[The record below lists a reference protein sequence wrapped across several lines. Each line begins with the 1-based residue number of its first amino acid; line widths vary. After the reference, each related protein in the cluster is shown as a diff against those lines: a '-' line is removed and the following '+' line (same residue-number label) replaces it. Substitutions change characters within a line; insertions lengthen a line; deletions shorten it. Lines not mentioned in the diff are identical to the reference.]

1 MKNNARYDHKKLK
14 ALAVLIFEKL
24 GYPAGQSEIIADVL
38 VTADLFGV
46 TSHGLQ
52 RLNLY
57 EYGLRIGRI
66 KLDAKP
72 KILKETPL
80 SALIDA
86 GDAMGQVAS
95 AEAMRL
101 AIKKAK
107 QSGMGVVVT
116 RNNNH
121 FGIAGYYSRMAML
134 EGLLGICMTNSE
146 ALMVPTNGKRAML
159 GSNPIAIAMPAEPV
173 PFMLDMA
180 TAVVPRGK
188 LEVYMKDG
196 KPIPAGWAVGADG
209 KVSTDPVAV
218 NECFVKKT
226 AGGILPLGGLGEIL
240 GGHKGY
246 GIALAVELFTSIIA
260 CGYTSD
266 MVRKVH
272 DKDRSCSTFI
282 AMDYGMF
289 GDKKEIEAA
298 LSAYLGKLRAS
309 DKSDGADR
317 IWTHGEKELL
327 NSRENETKGIYIQA
341 KTLEEIREISG
352 RLGVDPAAFIEL
364 KA

>member
-1 MKNNARYDHKKLK
+1 MANQRFDFKKLK
-14 ALAVLIFEKL
+14 DLTVLIFQKL
-24 GYPAGQSEIIADVL
+24 GYPEEQSEYIADVL
-38 VTADLFGV
+38 ITADLFGV

-57 EYGLRIGRI
+57 EYGLKIGRI

-72 KILKETPL
+72 RIIKETPV

-86 GDAMGQVAS
+86 DASMGQVS
-95 AEAMRL
+95 GVQSMQL
-101 AIKKAK
+101 AIRKAK
-107 QSGMGVVVT
+107 ASGIGFVVT

-121 FGIAGYYSRMAML
+121 FGIAGYYSRMAMN

-188 LEVYMKDG
+188 LEVYMKDK
-196 KPIPAGWAVGADG
+196 KPIPPGWAVGAEG
-209 KVSTDPVAV
+209 KVSTDPFEV
-218 NECFVKKT
+218 NDCFVKKT
-226 AGGILPLGGLGEIL
+226 CGGILPVGGLGEIL

-246 GIALAVELFTSIIA
+246 GIAFAVELFTGILA
-260 CGYTSD
+260 QGYTSD

-272 DKDRSCSTFI
+272 KDDKSCATFI
-282 AMDYGMF
+282 AVDYGMF
-289 GDKKEIEAA
+289 GEKKEVENA
-298 LSAYLGKLRAS
+298 LSVFLKKLRESEKAE
-309 DKSDGADR
+309 GAAR
-317 IWTHGEKELL
+317 IYTHGEKEIQ
-327 NSRENETKGIYIQA
+327 NSVECETRGIYIQD
-341 KTLEEIREISG
+341 KTVTEIMEIAA
-352 RLGVDPAAFIEL
+352 RLGIDGEGFIVEMP
-364 KA
+364 